1 MKYAIRG
8 VDSKT
13 GVDRNVTVEAQ
24 DEKEAGALAK
34 QQGLFPIS
42 IASVMP
48 PLSPAPPPMS
58 KQKPQ
63 TNPVAAV
70 IGLVVVG
77 AGIWFYFGGGLE
89 KQAQKDLGHIQQ
101 QVAEDAVKQYEI
113 AKRSGS
119 AMDAC
124 VHAGLVAAAYL
135 QAKDEANYQR
145 WKQIEAEDCRRAGA
159 PAP

>member
-1 MKYAIRG
+1 
-8 VDSKT
+8 
-13 GVDRNVTVEAQ
+13 
-24 DEKEAGALAK
+24 
-34 QQGLFPIS
+34 
-42 IASVMP
+42 
-48 PLSPAPPPMS
+48 MS
-58 KQKPQ
+58 EQNKN
-63 TNPVAAV
+63 TNPIAALV
-70 IGLVVVG
+70 GLVVVG

-89 KQAQKDLGHIQQ
+89 KQAQKDLGRIKQ

-124 VHAGLVAAAYL
+124 VHAGLVAAAYI
-135 QAKDEANYQR
+135 QAKDEANYQK